1 MVCLRINKHIQDE
14 ERTKMKV
21 SISDSIKCEYL
32 LQKFSNSRLLQF
44 LLIYLIIII
53 CLYFLINPLLKIK
66 RIKDG

>member
-44 LLIYLIIII
+44 LLIYLIII